1 MVWPTR
7 KGGLAACSAFLS
19 TMPAPVAIETQPG
32 ATVSARSDMNHSFDI
47 HHAQNFGLHEAILIN
62 NLQFWI
68 AKNKANGTHFHDGRT
83 WTYNSV
89 KAFAE
94 LFPYMTTHIVRRALE
109 RLQEQTVIIKGN
121 YNSSSYD
128 RTAWFAFFDEAI
140 WLPEQV
146 HLAGVPNGTGR
157 NANSLTDVNTDINAA
172 VTKERVRKRKIA
184 SKADSSPQPLS
195 ALPTSAKFAKP
206 QPQPPA
212 ALANF
217 VPDSHAHELAQSLA
231 LDLATETARFIDYNA
246 ASGKHYAD
254 WQAAFRNWLRTGA
267 KYQQAKAT
275 GRGRTGPLPASE
287 FVSGAL

>member
-1 MVWPTR
+1 MPT
-7 KGGLAACSAFLS
+7 
-19 TMPAPVAIETQPG
+19 
-32 ATVSARSDMNHSFDI
+32 
-47 HHAQNFGLHEAILIN
+47 
-62 NLQFWI
+62 
-68 AKNKANGTHFHDGRT
+68 
-83 WTYNSV
+83 
-89 KAFAE
+89 
-94 LFPYMTTHIVRRALE
+94 
-109 RLQEQTVIIKGN
+109 
-121 YNSSSYD
+121 
-128 RTAWFAFFDEAI
+128 
-140 WLPEQV
+140 
-146 HLAGVPNGTGR
+146 GTGR

-267 KYQQAKAT
+267 KYQQAKTT
-275 GRGRTGPLPASE
+275 GRRRTCPLPASE